1 MNLIFK
7 PIEIFHEL
15 FSAIKEPV
23 FHDQEPH
30 TTKHALQD
38 PKWRQAMTSKYE
50 AIKKKWNKGISPT
63 MFKSECDRKQID
75 F

>member
-50 AIKKKWNKGISPT
+50 AIKKNETRELVPPCSSQNVIGSK
-63 MFKSECDRKQID
+63 
-75 F
+75 